1 MKNIAVMIVIA
12 VVANLFL
19 APFLVSVAQETVEIA
34 ENVDFNSV
42 DYPEYPSEPVKKI
55 YIGIQNDTPQP
66 MPLVP
71 QPVIDGGEY
80 PSYGMR

>member
-1 MKNIAVMIVIA
+1 MKNIAIMVVIA

-19 APFLVSVAQETVEIA
+19 APFLVSVAQETAEIVED
-34 ENVDFNSV
+34 VDFNGI
-42 DYPEYPSEPVKKI
+42 DHPKYPSEPVEKI
-55 YIGIQNDTPQP
+55 YIEIQDDSPQP

-71 QPVIDGGEY
+71 QPITEGNEY